1 MRSASIVWRG
11 RPAGYVKEMV
21 ARRGDLLSPG
31 ALASFTVAVALSAI
45 FVDAAVGQSVRD
57 RERVDGV

>member
-1 MRSASIVWRG
+1 
-11 RPAGYVKEMV
+11 VKKMV